1 MKKEEAITMQEYEC
15 ENGCGVCILKGK
27 KQICSECG
35 GDIICHCGENIK
47 STLFS
52 VNPEEPI
59 CFECSEH
66 YEERYGSRCESEYG
80 PEEIEEEH
88 ARIRRNNIEYYN
100 KNNSYNKKEHNPYRL
115 EVNTSFTLGL
125 SLSNGGKRLL

>member
-1 MKKEEAITMQEYEC
+1 MKKEEEITIQEYEC

-47 STLFS
+47 S
-52 VNPEEPI
+52 EKPI
-59 CFECSEH
+59 CLECC
-66 YEERYGSRCESEYG
+66 EEIYGWNRTRRCESEYG

-88 ARIRRNNIEYYN
+88 ARIRRNNNYN
-100 KNNSYNKKEHNPYRL
+100 KNNSYNEEEYNPYRL
-115 EVNTSFTLGL
+115 EVNTSFTLG
-125 SLSNGGKRLL
+125 SPLSNGGKRLLR

>member
-1 MKKEEAITMQEYEC
+1 MKKEEAITIQEYEC
-15 ENGCGVCILKGK
+15 ESGCGRYILKGE
-27 KQICSECG
+27 QQFCSEC
-35 GDIICHCGENIK
+35 CEEKWGE
-47 STLFS
+47 
-52 VNPEEPI
+52 
-59 CFECSEH
+59 
-66 YEERYGSRCESEYG
+66 YGSERVSEYG